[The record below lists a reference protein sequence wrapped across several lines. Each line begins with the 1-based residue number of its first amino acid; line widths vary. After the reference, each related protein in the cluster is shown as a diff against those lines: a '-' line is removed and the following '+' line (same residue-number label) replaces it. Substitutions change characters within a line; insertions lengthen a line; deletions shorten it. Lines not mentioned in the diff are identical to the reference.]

1 MEVNKKRKLKMPFV
15 GFYHYGVVL
24 TYLSV
29 VAAIVGICFSVGG
42 NRAPNPSVGIICLLI
57 SGLCDSFDGTV
68 ARTRKNRTKEDKMF
82 GERIDSL
89 SDLIAFG
96 VAPAMIGFGMQI
108 NRWFFIPVFALYI
121 LCALIRLAY
130 FDVTEEIRME
140 DENCGKRKFYE
151 GLPVTNASFIIPIFY
166 LIAIMFSV
174 GSFWYTAIMI
184 FGYVAVSIAFVLKFK
199 IPKLGVK
206 DILKVILIVLI
217 VISALIAVNALVLN

>member
-1 MEVNKKRKLKMPFV
+1 MSVKAKKFKWPFL
-15 GFYHYGVVL
+15 GFYHYGVIL

-29 VAAIVGICFSVGG
+29 VSAIVGICFSVGG
-42 NRAPNPSVGIICLLI
+42 RKEAIPAVGVICLLI
-57 SGLCDSFDGTV
+57 SGLCDSFDGAV

-108 NRWFFIPVFALYI
+108 NRWYYIPVYALFV

-151 GLPVTNASFIIPIFY
+151 GLPVTNVAFILPIFF
-166 LIAIMFSV
+166 LIATMFPAQSFLYTFIML
-174 GSFWYTAIMI
+174 
-184 FGYVAVSIAFVLKFK
+184 FGYVAIAIAFVCKFK
-199 IPKLGVK
+199 LPKVGVK
-206 DILKVILIVLI
+206 GIFVIIGILLVILGILLGI
-217 VISALIAVNALVLN
+217 NLVVAA